1 MAGIPLSKKIQ
12 NELQKDNGQYVLKPA
27 VGKYSEIWKHFKQ
40 VFEIIA
46 DKVTVITQLSL
57 ITYPLCSFM

>member
-27 VGKYSEIWKHFKQ
+27 VGKCI
-40 VFEIIA
+40 
-46 DKVTVITQLSL
+46 VIL
-57 ITYPLCSFM
+57 INLLT